1 MRFSIIVGLITSLL
15 AALAFAVT
23 LHDAVAVYGP
33 IEVYG
38 GIARSAFY
46 FGLAAGGCTYAIRCG
61 GMPERTVGI
70 VILSGV
76 AVDPLLHEFL
86 RVRFATVDPTHLLI
100 DSVSFIAFLAVS
112 LRAHRFW
119 PLWLSAFQLLSLGAH
134 GAKAMNLSIHPV
146 VYSAMTVAWA
156 YGMLFL
162 LIGATRYHQRLRA
175 RGETRKSWSDFSRRP
190 EVRRRALPTA

>member
-1 MRFSIIVGLITSLL
+1 MRFSIIIGLVTSLL
-15 AALAFAVT
+15 AALAFGLT
-23 LHDAVAVYGP
+23 LRDAVAVYGP
-33 IEVYG
+33 LEVYG

-61 GMPERTVGI
+61 GAPERLIGI
-70 VILSGV
+70 IILSGV
-76 AVDPLLHEFL
+76 VADPLLHQFL
-86 RVRFATVDPTHLLI
+86 QVRFARVDPTHLLI

-146 VYSAMTVAWA
+146 VYSAMTVAWS

-175 RGETRKSWSDFSRRP
+175 RGEMRKSWSDFSRRP
-190 EVRRRALPTA
+190 GRWRGVSPNA

>member
-1 MRFSIIVGLITSLL
+1 MRFSIIVGLATSLA
-15 AALAFAVT
+15 AALASGAT
-23 LHDAVAVYGP
+23 PRDAVAAYGP
-33 IEVYG
+33 LEVYG

-61 GMPERTVGI
+61 GMPERLIGI
-70 VILSGV
+70 IILSGV
-76 AVDPLLHEFL
+76 VADPLLHQFL
-86 RVRFATVDPTHLLI
+86 QVRFARVDPTHLLI
-100 DSVSFIAFLAVS
+100 DSVSLIAFLAVS

-146 VYSAMTVAWA
+146 VYSAMTVAWS

-162 LIGATRYHQRLRA
+162 LIGATRYHQRFRE
-175 RGETRKSWSDFSRRP
+175 RGETRKSWSDFSRR
-190 EVRRRALPTA
+190 RGTWRGALPSD